1 MEYDLVF
8 EGGGA
13 KGMIFVGAMQAFS
26 ERGYTHGRLLG
37 TSAGAITAALL
48 AAGYSNQEMLAA
60 LAEQQDGK
68 SVFSAFMGLPKPL
81 SPQDLQTGSLSAL
94 LKQVDLPIVSG
105 GLEERLEAALPKS
118 LSEHPVGV
126 HLLSFIE
133 RGGWF
138 SADAFV
144 EWMSKK
150 LDSGFFNGK
159 ARARS
164 ALTLQQ
170 FHAITG
176 KDLSLVAAN
185 VSKGIKLVLNHRTA
199 PQLPVVWAVRMS
211 MSIPLLWQEVIWQEA
226 WGEYRGNPLRGDT
239 IVDGG
244 LLSNFPI
251 ELFISDQKQV
261 TEVMEEKRHENVLGL
276 LIDES
281 SPVVGAPPPA
291 PHKESEF
298 DLMQLAT
305 VHRVLNLVT
314 TMLEAHDKDVISAF
328 ADLVARLPA
337 GGYGTTEF
345 DMSEERRAFLV
356 QTGYETMKSYFA
368 KKDQQPVSFSAA
380 EAPSLAQMA
389 DEVALRL
396 LR

>member
-1 MEYDLVF
+1 VEDRLDSWLV
-8 EGGGA
+8 ETIA
-13 KGMIFVGAMQAFS
+13 K
-26 ERGYTHGRLLG
+26 
-37 TSAGAITAALL
+37 
-48 AAGYSNQEMLAA
+48 
-60 LAEQQDGK
+60 
-68 SVFSAFMGLPKPL
+68 
-81 SPQDLQTGSLSAL
+81 
-94 LKQVDLPIVSG
+94 
-105 GLEERLEAALPKS
+105 
-118 LSEHPVGV
+118 HPTGV

-144 EWMSKK
+144 EWMSRK
-150 LDSGFFNGK
+150 LDSGSFAGK
-159 ARARS
+159 ARAFS
-164 ALTLQQ
+164 ALTLKE
-170 FHAITG
+170 FHAATG

-211 MSIPLLWQEVIWQEA
+211 MSIPLLWQEVIWRAE
-226 WGEYRGNPLRGDT
+226 WGEYRGHPLQGDT

-261 TEVMEEKRHENVLGL
+261 TEVMGEKRHENVLGL

-281 SPVVGAPPPA
+281 TMVEGAPPA
-291 PHKESEF
+291 TAHKETEF

-305 VHRVLNLVT
+305 VQRVLNLVT
-314 TMLEAHDKDVISAF
+314 TMLEAHDKDVIFAF
-328 ADLVARLPA
+328 EGLVARMPA

-345 DMSEERRAFLV
+345 DMSEERRAYLV
-356 QTGYETMKSYFA
+356 QTGYQAMKTYFEE
-368 KKDQQPVSFSAA
+368 KDKQPVSFSAP
-380 EAPSLAQMA
+380 EAPSLAELA
-389 DEVALRL
+389 DKAALRL